1 VPWRSPPDR
10 RDLGEI
16 ADAVERCANPWHDP
30 AMEWHLAQ
38 VNIGRLRAPV
48 DDPLIVDFVAGLD
61 RINALADSAP
71 GFVWRLQTEDGNATA
86 IRPVDDDELLAINMS
101 VWESV
106 EALADFVY
114 RSEHVAFMR
123 RRREWFE
130 QFGTSYQALWWV
142 PAGTIPT
149 VPEAMGRIAQL
160 DRDGPTPTAFTFR
173 HRFGS
178 PHDSSIVDADE
189 RDVCRA

>member
-1 VPWRSPPDR
+1 
-10 RDLGEI
+10 
-16 ADAVERCANPWHDP
+16 
-30 AMEWHLAQ
+30 MEWHLAQ

-61 RINALADSAP
+61 RVNALADSAP

-114 RSEHVAFMR
+114 RSDHVAFMR

-130 QFGTSYQALWWV
+130 QFGASYLALWWV

-160 DRDGPTPTAFTFR
+160 DRCGPTPAAFTFR
-173 HRFGS
+173 NRFA
-178 PHDSSIVDADE
+178 PPDDSSTVDADE

>member
-1 VPWRSPPDR
+1 
-10 RDLGEI
+10 
-16 ADAVERCANPWHDP
+16 
-30 AMEWHLAQ
+30 MEWHLAQ

-48 DDPLIVDFVAGLD
+48 DDPLIADFVAGLD

-86 IRPVDDDELLAINMS
+86 IRPVDDDELLAINLS

-114 RSEHVAFMR
+114 RSDHVAFMR

-130 QFGTSYQALWWV
+130 KFGASYLALWWT

-149 VPEAMGRIAQL
+149 VSEAMERIAL
-160 DRDGPTPTAFTFR
+160 IDRDGPTPAAFTFR
-173 HRFGS
+173 QRFAP
-178 PHDSSIVDADE
+178 PHDRSAVDTDA

>member
-1 VPWRSPPDR
+1 MQ
-10 RDLGEI
+10 
-16 ADAVERCANPWHDP
+16 WHV
-30 AMEWHLAQ
+30 AQ

-48 DDPLIVDFVAGLD
+48 DDPLVAEFVAGLD
-61 RINALADSAP
+61 RINALADLAS

-86 IRPVDDDELLAINMS
+86 VRPVENDELLAINMS

-106 EALADFVY
+106 EALADYVY

-130 QFGTSYQALWWV
+130 RFATSYLALWWI

-149 VPEAMGRIAQL
+149 VPEAMARLTQL
-160 DRDGPTPTAFTFR
+160 DRHGPTAAAFTFK
-173 HRFGS
+173 HRFAP
-178 PHDSSIVDADE
+178 PHDGWAIVDADE
-189 RDVCRA
+189 RDECLS